1 MALSFWCE
9 THEAS
14 ASRITCYFTC
24 SNHITSKSYN
34 SHCICSQKQH
44 LYFTPVFLKNKLCC
58 LWVLNKL
65 LLCKEY
71 MYMQRLSETQQK
83 LLVFAAIFPINKCGI
98 TLPVSNG
105 INAVPDSS
113 PPIICFL
120 RILGSKTVNE
130 SLWYHRVLLLFLH
143 KLQALTVLS
152 PSYLTNNQ
160 DPP

>member
-14 ASRITCYFTC
+14 ASHITCYFTC
-24 SNHITSKSYN
+24 SNHTTSKSYN
-34 SHCICSQKQH
+34 SHWICSQKQH
-44 LYFTPVFLKNKLCC
+44 LYFTPVFLKNKICC

-71 MYMQRLSETQQK
+71 MYMQRFSETQQK
-83 LLVFAAIFPINKCGI
+83 LLAFAAIFPMWHNITCLKWNKCSAWLV
-98 TLPVSNG
+98 TPSYT
-105 INAVPDSS
+105 A
-113 PPIICFL
+113 FW
-120 RILGSKTVNE
+120 E
-130 SLWYHRVLLLFLH
+130 SWGPKLSMRACGTRVLLLFLH

-152 PSYLTNNQ
+152 PSYLTNSQ